1 MTMELPFRMSHSNL
15 TTCAGVRTLAMIA
28 GILAGY
34 VPRSSAAEPGA
45 SPRERVS
52 LNADWRFQKGDPDGV
67 DSKELLYDVRPEVRA
82 RGERPA
88 EFTEAAEKLGAAGH
102 PVLADDLQPMVAAL
116 GGMLRLPLDRRGRIA
131 RLYSEPTCDRSRAGR
146 SDGS

>member
-1 MTMELPFRMSHSNL
+1 MIMELPFRMSHSKL
-15 TTCAGVRTLAMIA
+15 TTCAGLRTLAMIA

-45 SPRERVS
+45 SPRERIS

-67 DSKELLYDVRPEVRA
+67 DSKELLYDIRPEFRA

-88 EFTEAAEKLGAAGH
+88 EFTEAAEKLGPAGH
-102 PVLADDLQPMVAAL
+102 PVLKPYILPAGNPFIQDLAH
-116 GGMLRLPLDRRGRIA
+116 
-131 RLYSEPTCDRSRAGR
+131 RSRR
-146 SDGS
+146 RTVRKSWP